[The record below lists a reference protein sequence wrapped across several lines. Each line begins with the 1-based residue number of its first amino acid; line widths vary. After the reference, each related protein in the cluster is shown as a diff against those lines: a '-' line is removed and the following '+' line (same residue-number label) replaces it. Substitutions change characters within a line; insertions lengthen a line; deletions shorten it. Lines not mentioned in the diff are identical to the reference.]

1 MLFLCQ
7 TDRINLVHVP
17 YNLIHLN
24 EAYFYLILHTWL
36 CSTLQKCL
44 MIKIDSFCTWYILSS
59 EINTVY
65 PYELEAL
72 TRGHIVC
79 FERKLNL
86 ELYFKIYDSS
96 FMFFLH
102 YTNHTDWVIWIFCNK
117 YWKFYSGFS
126 HVFWEN
132 FLFYL
137 NDIKM
142 TLKEHCT
149 MYQYMKIITDEK
161 SLVKTVLHFQIEKWI
176 SQ

>member
-1 MLFLCQ
+1 MTLSNMYARYFWIMKIKSYCF
-7 TDRINLVHVP
+7 TACYFFAKPIGVP

-24 EAYFYLILHTWL
+24 EAYFYFILHTWL

-44 MIKIDSFCTWYILSS
+44 TIKIDIFCTWYIISS

-117 YWKFYSGFS
+117 YW
-126 HVFWEN
+126 
-132 FLFYL
+132 
-137 NDIKM
+137 
-142 TLKEHCT
+142 
-149 MYQYMKIITDEK
+149 
-161 SLVKTVLHFQIEKWI
+161 
-176 SQ
+176 

>member
-1 MLFLCQ
+1 MVKKTSKSVGVKNVEDLIRTFYFSWLCLICMLGIFESLLFHSMLFLCQ

-24 EAYFYLILHTWL
+24 EAYFYFILHTWL

-44 MIKIDSFCTWYILSS
+44 TIKIDIFCTWYIISS

-65 PYELEAL
+65 QYELEAL

-117 YWKFYSGFS
+117 YW
-126 HVFWEN
+126 
-132 FLFYL
+132 
-137 NDIKM
+137 
-142 TLKEHCT
+142 
-149 MYQYMKIITDEK
+149 
-161 SLVKTVLHFQIEKWI
+161 
-176 SQ
+176 